1 MIELK
6 TLEIEAFRF
15 IDISLFLPR
24 WTCRM
29 IVSTKAVLVD
39 ESWDLDALEEKKIP
53 VFQVYKPGKTGL
65 LDGKITAMT
74 STAACAGIYIGMS
87 GKEALLKV
95 MHEKTEKG

>member
-39 ESWDLDALEEKKIP
+39 ESWDLDALEEKRFRSFRFINRG
-53 VFQVYKPGKTGL
+53 KP
-65 LDGKITAMT
+65 DCWM
-74 STAACAGIYIGMS
+74 
-87 GKEALLKV
+87 
-95 MHEKTEKG
+95 EKSQR